1 MATCYRTKGKGDN
14 LQGTK
19 QNVPDKLH
27 FEQKYHVYSRIR
39 NRIMPVGWHM
49 KKTREMANYFTSS
62 DPNHGISRDIFWH
75 TVWFMFQ
82 FPLLQ
87 MHRLIKLKT
96 LTSMKLQA
104 SGRSHFG
111 LVHDGQNYEAICMQA
126 SPNSSGVTGDCR
138 PILTL
143 CSWCSLLRTCVSTR
157 DSQRALIKSC
167 WRHTTFSSTGENRRK
182 FLCGALW
189 LRVGPRSAIRA
200 ADGLKNGMDMFNWNP
215 NWTTVN
221 CHALAD
227 GAGLVCMHAEASLMI
242 RSWDWH
248 EAVGFEVV
256 CSQ

>member
-27 FEQKYHVYSRIR
+27 FEQKYRVYSRIR

-104 SGRSHFG
+104 GGRSHFW
-111 LVHDGQNYEAICMQA
+111 
-126 SPNSSGVTGDCR
+126 SGARWSEIRG
-138 PILTL
+138 
-143 CSWCSLLRTCVSTR
+143 
-157 DSQRALIKSC
+157 
-167 WRHTTFSSTGENRRK
+167 H
-182 FLCGALW
+182 
-189 LRVGPRSAIRA
+189 IRA
-200 ADGLKNGMDMFNWNP
+200 VIPKLPARSKVTADLLLP
-215 NWTTVN
+215 
-221 CHALAD
+221 
-227 GAGLVCMHAEASLMI
+227 
-242 RSWDWH
+242 WH
-248 EAVGFEVV
+248 PQLTAMVSV
-256 CSQ
+256 